1 MKKKQWYNNKQK
13 GFTLVELMVALTLF
27 VVVVMAAVSS
37 LFSVNNASRKV
48 QAMRSVLDN
57 LNFAMESMSRTIRTG
72 NLVVCGGTQNGGYP
86 GAGSTYNC
94 AFGVDEPGE
103 QILVSST
110 LGSDQLIEYR
120 WGTNPDNGHG
130 QIEKRTQ
137 DSNGNWPDDWLSL
150 TAPEIDVQRLDFYV
164 EGADEGDDIQPS
176 IIMFVQGM
184 AAADDD
190 NISPFSIQT
199 YISQRAIE

>member
-72 NLVVCGGTQNGGYP
+72 NLVVCGGTKNGAYP
-86 GAGSTYNC
+86 NAGGTYNC
-94 AFGVDEPGE
+94 VFGVDAPGE
-103 QILVSST
+103 QLLVHST

-137 DSNGNWPDDWLSL
+137 DINGNWPDNWLSL
-150 TAPEIDVQRLDFYV
+150 TAPEIDVQKLSFYV
-164 EGADEGDDIQPS
+164 DGADTTDTSQPNV
-176 IIMFVQGM
+176 ILFVQGI
-184 AAADDD
+184 AAADAD
-190 NISPFSIQT
+190 NVSPFAVQT